1 MTAMPGLEADPAM
14 PASVAASEAADDPWL
29 DAPFEDFA
37 ETVRSEFERVWR
49 LLRRLGVPAP
59 DADDATQQVF
69 LVLSRKWREI
79 DRRRVRRF
87 LYATSLRI
95 AANVRRG
102 LRRRR
107 EVLDDTWLDTPSS
120 DAPQPER
127 LELERARHLLD
138 ELLER
143 LPDELRRVFVLAEI
157 EELTTLAI
165 AGLED
170 IPHGTA
176 ASRLRRAR
184 AAFGALLERE
194 RHRNPFSE
202 QP

>member
-1 MTAMPGLEADPAM
+1 MPERIGFIGLGIM
-14 PASVAASEAADDPWL
+14 
-29 DAPFEDFA
+29 
-37 ETVRSEFERVWR
+37 
-49 LLRRLGVPAP
+49 G
-59 DADDATQQVF
+59 
-69 LVLSRKWREI
+69 SRM
-79 DRRRVRRF
+79 
-87 LYATSLRI
+87 

-107 EVLDDTWLDTPSS
+107 EVLDDAVLDTPSI
-120 DAPQPER
+120 DAPQPDR
-127 LELERARHLLD
+127 LELQRARDLLD

-165 AGLED
+165 AAMED
-170 IPHGTA
+170 LPQGTA

-184 AAFGALLERE
+184 ASFAALLASE

-202 QP
+202 EP